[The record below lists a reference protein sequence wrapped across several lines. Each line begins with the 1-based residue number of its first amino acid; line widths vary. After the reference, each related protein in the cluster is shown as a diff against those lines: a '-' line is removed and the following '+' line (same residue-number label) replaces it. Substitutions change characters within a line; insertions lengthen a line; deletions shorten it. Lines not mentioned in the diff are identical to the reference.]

1 MICVR
6 NGRSKNM
13 KYVFEWREIIVK
25 CDTCPM
31 YEECGAEW
39 CNAMLEYTPIDIDTS
54 ETKPDWCPLQKVED

>member
-1 MICVR
+1 
-6 NGRSKNM
+6 M
-13 KYVFEWREIIVK
+13 KYMFEWRELITK

-54 ETKPDWCPLQKVED
+54 ETKPTWCPLQKVEG